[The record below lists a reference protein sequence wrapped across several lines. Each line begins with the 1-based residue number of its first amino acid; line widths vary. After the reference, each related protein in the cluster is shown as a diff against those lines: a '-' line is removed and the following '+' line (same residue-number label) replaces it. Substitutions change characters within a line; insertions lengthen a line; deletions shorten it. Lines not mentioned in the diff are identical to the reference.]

1 MLFLLGK
8 CDEIVRDVT
17 ACDLED
23 GKLNVEVSD
32 PLDVTVS
39 HLGLPLLEDLLDWVG
54 LQARK
59 KGDESRVLLL
69 EVGARCGCHVLW
81 LAVIQLWGIDGCILF
96 ITLFV

>member
-39 HLGLPLLEDLLDWVG
+39 HLGLPLLEDLLDWVA
-54 LQARK
+54 L
-59 KGDESRVLLL
+59 
-69 EVGARCGCHVLW
+69 
-81 LAVIQLWGIDGCILF
+81 
-96 ITLFV
+96 